1 MSWPNSSV
9 TRGYS
14 PVTGNRDLFSSGLL
28 LKCFLS
34 TQAAW
39 PCSSMGCA
47 LDVSIIKCTPKT
59 KEFQFLAQAGTT
71 HLTQISEAG
80 HFLNKTFAAKT
91 SRHAD
96 LETIFPPLCV
106 KHTELIRRSLT
117 QTSTCFCCSYPTAK
131 VGKAQNKDLTL
142 EEVGTQLI
150 YCNKCSSLI
159 FPEHKGDEKDQW
171 G

>member
-1 MSWPNSSV
+1 M

-106 KHTELIRRSLT
+106 KHTELIR
-117 QTSTCFCCSYPTAK
+117 TAK

-159 FPEHKGDEKDQW
+159 FPEHKGDEKDQ
-171 G
+171 